1 MIRSYGRGI
10 KPPRIKY
17 QWIMHSMYNN
27 STLPV
32 QNLQGGF
39 REASGCYNTLIQA
52 VVVVLVSKNVKND
65 VENIIG

>member
-1 MIRSYGRGI
+1 
-10 KPPRIKY
+10 
-17 QWIMHSMYNN
+17 MHSMYNN